1 MADELG
7 SATPPLRGD
16 AVLGSAGIGVWRW
29 NRPQALLEVDPIA
42 AGLLGVDTATER
54 LGVPQLRSLLHA
66 EDYVRLRSTAE
77 LAIAEQRPFDVRVRV
92 LTATGKVRRVLHL
105 QVVPAAP
112 GQPWPVQGTAV
123 AGHLADICEGDLS
136 ATVPRVN
143 RDPDPA
149 DGAEPGTASAGGLD
163 AELRQIDTLNRAP
176 SSLRTERLPHPLG
189 ADPHASHGTAR
200 GLDPGPGPTNLRRSR
215 EAFLL
220 DAGRALAEAG
230 TTAEVLRV
238 VASLSMPGFSPD
250 GLAVFGVD
258 GGTLSMVGQHG
269 YELNDDSA
277 FTMPVETDYPA
288 AVVVRTGR
296 AIYMSSPEDY
306 RARFPAAWPL
316 VQGFGRQAWA
326 FLPLVATGRTTGAWM
341 ASFRTP
347 VRFTPDERAVLSTVA
362 RMLAHALERAHTNEA
377 ERALSRGLRRSMGTG
392 SPAAEGISVATR
404 YVPTGGGLMVG
415 GDWYDIINLPDGRL
429 ALVIGDVQGHD
440 VHAAGLMAQLR
451 TAVHAYATEG
461 HRPDAV
467 LARTSHF
474 LAALDDDRFA
484 TCIYIEADPASG
496 TLSIARAGH
505 PHPVLRMPDGTCMI
519 RHVDGGLPLGL
530 APEGEDYPVTTLE
543 LQPGEVMM
551 LCTDGLIETG
561 GHDMYT
567 GWIRVRDA
575 LSPGPTGDLEGMA
588 DRLIDAVH
596 GPASHTGAGHLAD
609 RREDDI
615 ALLLLRRDVVG
626 QSQAVTGR
634 RLVLTV
640 AQDQADR
647 IAGARE
653 ELRAIMH
660 DWAVPDQAD
669 ATVLLATE
677 LLTNVLVHTDQTAA
691 LVATMTGQVGSRRLR
706 LEVADGSDELAHRR
720 SPGEMAS
727 SGRGLI
733 LLELLSDR
741 WGMEPRGEGKCIW
754 FELDEVP
761 GAAAGAG
768 PAL

>member
-1 MADELG
+1 MTDEQA
-7 SATPPLRGD
+7 SAIPPLRGD
-16 AVLGSAGIGVWRW
+16 TVLASAGIGVWRW
-29 NRPQALLEVDPIA
+29 NQPLAVLEVDPVTA
-42 AGLLGVDTATER
+42 ALLGLDAATEW
-54 LGVPQLRSLLHA
+54 LGERRLRSLLHA
-66 EDYVRLRSTAE
+66 EDWIRLRDAGE
-77 LAIAEQRPFDVRVRV
+77 LAVAEQRPFDVRVRV
-92 LTATGKVRRVLHL
+92 LTAQGKVRRVLHL
-105 QVVPAAP
+105 QLVPAVPDQPWPIQGTALAGHRTDICEGGLSAAVRRADPGAAP
-112 GQPWPVQGTAV
+112 GQ
-123 AGHLADICEGDLS
+123 
-136 ATVPRVN
+136 
-143 RDPDPA
+143 DPN
-149 DGAEPGTASAGGLD
+149 PGTAPASASEGLD
-163 AELRQIDTLNRAP
+163 AELRQIDALNRAP
-176 SSLRTERLPHPLG
+176 SPPRTGPAGTGVPQG
-189 ADPHASHGTAR
+189 AA
-200 GLDPGPGPTNLRRSR
+200 PGPTNLRRSR

-250 GLAVFGVD
+250 GLAVFNVD
-258 GGTLSMVGQHG
+258 GGTLTMVGQHG
-269 YELNDDSA
+269 YQLNDESA

-296 AIYMSSPEDY
+296 AIYLSSPDEY
-306 RARFPAAWPL
+306 RTRFPAAWPL
-316 VQGFGRQAWA
+316 VQGFGRRAWA
-326 FLPLVATGRTTGAWM
+326 FLPLIATGRTTGAWL

-392 SPAAEGISVATR
+392 APASEGISVATR

-467 LARTSHF
+467 LARTSRF
-474 LAALDDDRFA
+474 LAALDEDRFA
-484 TCIYIEADPASG
+484 TCIYIEADPAGG

-543 LQPGEVMM
+543 LQPGEIMM

-575 LSPGPTGDLEGMA
+575 LSPGPTSDLEGMA

-596 GPASHTGAGHLAD
+596 GPASHSGPGHLAD

-615 ALLLLRRDVVG
+615 ALLLLRRDAVG
-626 QSQAVTGR
+626 QSQAVPDR

-640 AQDQADR
+640 GQDQAER

-677 LLTNVLVHTDQTAA
+677 LLTNVLVHTDQSAA
-691 LVATMTGQVGSRRLR
+691 LVATMSGQADHRRLR
-706 LEVADGSDELAHRR
+706 LEVADGSDEQAHRR

-754 FELDEVP
+754 FELDELS
-761 GAAAGAG
+761 G
-768 PAL
+768 PDG